1 MNIIHSND
9 FDIFFSELGGSSGS
23 ISPIIDIK
31 KENLD
36 GNQSAV
42 FDFPSTNQITS
53 PAAVPSPFDPSKLA
67 VNSPIISHNF
77 TANQSQMSWMD
88 QFNQFQQQTANLP
101 APDMK
106 VRKKAVH
113 FWSIFDQILIHFG
126 SIFDPFWSILFQPY
140 STPSFNMNSIFPPM
154 SGSYSFQENDLN
166 QSWTNQSTGYT
177 HTPTTSLSDSYNYFP
192 LKTEDQNLNFN
203 QQPISC
209 QSFPTPLSFLQW
221 WYITFESRLW
231 VMGYDSFIWFIKI

>member
-1 MNIIHSND
+1 MILIN
-9 FDIFFSELGGSSGS
+9 FSELGGSSGS

-36 GNQSAV
+36 GNQSTV
-42 FDFPSTNQITS
+42 FDFPTTNQITS

-77 TANQSQMSWMD
+77 TSNQSQMSWMD

-106 VRKKAVH
+106 VRKRPASFRTDH
-113 FWSIFDQILIHFG
+113 FRHKMT
-126 SIFDPFWSILFQPY
+126 ILFQPY

-192 LKTEDQNLNFN
+192 LKTEDQSLNFN

-209 QSFPTPLSFLQW
+209 QSFPTPLSFLQ
-221 WYITFESRLW
+221 
-231 VMGYDSFIWFIKI
+231 

>member
-1 MNIIHSND
+1 MSHTNDSCISFIEIIL
-9 FDIFFSELGGSSGS
+9 IFFSELGGSSGS

-36 GNQSAV
+36 GNQSTV

-106 VRKKAVH
+106 VKKS
-113 FWSIFDQILIHFG
+113 FSFDIF
-126 SIFDPFWSILFQPY
+126 
-140 STPSFNMNSIFPPM
+140 
-154 SGSYSFQENDLN
+154 
-166 QSWTNQSTGYT
+166 
-177 HTPTTSLSDSYNYFP
+177 
-192 LKTEDQNLNFN
+192 
-203 QQPISC
+203 
-209 QSFPTPLSFLQW
+209 
-221 WYITFESRLW
+221 
-231 VMGYDSFIWFIKI
+231 